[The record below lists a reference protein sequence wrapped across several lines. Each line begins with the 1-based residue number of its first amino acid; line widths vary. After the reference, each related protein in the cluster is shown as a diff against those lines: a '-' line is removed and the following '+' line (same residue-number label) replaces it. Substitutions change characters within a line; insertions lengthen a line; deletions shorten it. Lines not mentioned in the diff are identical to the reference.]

1 MLMNMFIAKATYIMT
16 LKPTMWFL
24 NVNRP
29 RRNFSPSFWQEHSGS
44 SSQGKLFG
52 SRGVE
57 GTTLQ

>member
-29 RRNFSPSFWQEHSGS
+29 RRNFSPSLLILAGAQWQQQSG
-44 SSQGKLFG
+44 KAIW
-52 SRGVE
+52 
-57 GTTLQ
+57 LQRC